1 MVTAGIDYI
10 ITAFLLTIMLTM
22 FFCLICRQLTIIV
35 KIKMNGSS
43 APWVVKTEAQNHPTA
58 AVTWF

>member
-43 APWVVKTEAQNHPTA
+43 APWGVKTEA
-58 AVTWF
+58 